1 MSFLKR
7 LFSGPR
13 DSGSFPARPKSDQVV
28 VVDATGMINQRHKAG
43 TGQGSPRDH
52 AAILKDVLSFASREG
67 VSFQLI
73 FTGRPLRE
81 AAEGSERKGV
91 TAHYVET
98 RDACRDMIL
107 SLVKESLRKYNVV
120 VCASDPQV
128 EAQAA
133 ALGADCMRLS
143 TFRKTLDGSDERPR
157 QPPRNSNSR
166 RAAAEQRPSE
176 PEKSEPRSEPRQDT
190 RDAAVLTLIDP
201 V

>member
-1 MSFLKR
+1 MNFLKR
-7 LFSGPR
+7 LFSGAR
-13 DSGSFPARPKSDQVV
+13 NSGNFSARPKSDQVV
-28 VVDATGMINQRHKAG
+28 IVDATGIINQRHKAAN
-43 TGQGSPRDH
+43 GQGSPRDH

-67 VSFQLI
+67 LNFQLVFI
-73 FTGRPLRE
+73 GRPLRE

-98 RDACRDMIL
+98 RNACRDMIL
-107 SLVKESLRKYNVV
+107 GLVKESLRKYNVV

-128 EAQAA
+128 EAQAS

-143 TFRKTLDGSDERPR
+143 TFKKTLDGSDERPR

-166 RAAAEQRPSE
+166 REAAEQRPSE
-176 PEKSEPRSEPRQDT
+176 PEKTESRQDT